1 MKHLKTAVL
10 LAAVALA
17 GPVLAHGD
25 VKNPVV
31 KMRHAAMKAIAD
43 NTKVLGEMAKGA
55 LPFDAAKAQEAAVA
69 IAAQAAMTPAL
80 FEDPS
85 NTDPKSE
92 ALPAIW
98 DDFADFTAKSD
109 ALVAA
114 AEGLDTSSLDGVRAG
129 LGQIGGACKACHSK
143 YRE

>member
-1 MKHLKTAVL
+1 MTYLKMAALV
-10 LAAVALA
+10 AAVALA

-31 KMRHAAMKAIAD
+31 KMRHAAMKVIAD

-69 IAAQAAMTPAL
+69 IAAQSAMIPAL

-98 DDFADFTAKSD
+98 DDFADFTAKSN
-109 ALVAA
+109 AMRVAA
-114 AEGLDTSSLDGVRAG
+114 EAMDTSTLDGVRVG
-129 LGQIGGACKACHSK
+129 LGQIGGACKACHAD

>member
-31 KMRHAAMKAIAD
+31 KMRHAAMKTISD

-69 IAAQAAMTPAL
+69 IAAQAVMTPAL

-109 ALVAA
+109 ALVVA
-114 AEGLDTSSLDGVRAG
+114 AEGVDTSTLDGVRAG

>member
-55 LPFDAAKAQEAAVA
+55 LPFDAAKAQEAAAA

-98 DDFADFTAKSD
+98 DNFADFTAKSD
-109 ALVAA
+109 ALVTA
-114 AEGLDTSSLDGVRAG
+114 AEGVDTSTLDGVRAG

>member
-98 DDFADFTAKSD
+98 DDFADFTAKSG

-114 AEGLDTSSLDGVRAG
+114 AKGVDTSTFDGVRAG